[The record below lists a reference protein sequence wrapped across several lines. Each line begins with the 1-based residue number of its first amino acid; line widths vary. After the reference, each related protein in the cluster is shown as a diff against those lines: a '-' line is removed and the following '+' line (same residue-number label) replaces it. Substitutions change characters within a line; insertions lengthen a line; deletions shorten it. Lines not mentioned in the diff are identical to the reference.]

1 MAVELKL
8 EAVVKKRKKSALFAI
23 RGDISRATY
32 SGGIVLVAVIALLVW
47 SVLSYG
53 GYVNSTFLP
62 TPGQVVKQFG
72 IQLQNAVFWHNVG
85 MSIFRVGAGFLLAC
99 LLGIPLGILA
109 GTFRFAEALLV
120 PPTEFIRYMP
130 ATAFIPLIM
139 VWAGIGEWAKVIV
152 IFIGCFF
159 QLMLMVADN
168 TRSVSND
175 LLQTSY
181 TLGASRW
188 QAIEKV
194 LIPALLPDLMNTL
207 RLIIGWAWTYLVV
220 AELVAA
226 SSGLGFSIM
235 KAQRFLNTDQIF
247 VGIIVI
253 GLLGL
258 LTDRTFAY
266 CHRRFFP
273 WLEGGR

>member
-1 MAVELKL
+1 MEML
-8 EAVVKKRKKSALFAI
+8 VKKRRKSSLFAI
-23 RGDISRATY
+23 RGEISRKTY
-32 SGGIVLVAVIALLVW
+32 MSGVVLMVGIALLFW
-47 SVLSYG
+47 SVMSYG
-53 GYVNSTFLP
+53 EFVNRTFLP
-62 TPGQVVKQFG
+62 TPDQVLRQFG
-72 IQLQNAVFWHNVG
+72 IQLQNPVFWDHVWI
-85 MSIFRVGAGFLLAC
+85 SIFRVGGGFLLAC
-99 LLGIPLGILA
+99 LIGIPLGIVA
-109 GTFRFAEALLV
+109 GTYKFAESLV
-120 PPTEFIRYMP
+120 VPAAEFIRYMP

-139 VWAGIGEWAKVIV
+139 VWAGIGEWAKILV
-152 IFIGCFF
+152 IFLGCFF

-181 TLGASRW
+181 TLGAKRW
-188 QAIEKV
+188 QVIEKV

-247 VGIIVI
+247 VGIIAI

-266 CHRRFFP
+266 CHKRFFP

>member
-1 MAVELKL
+1 MM
-8 EAVVKKRKKSALFAI
+8 KKSSLFQI
-23 RGDISRATY
+23 RGEISGKLY
-32 SGGIVLVAVIALLVW
+32 SLGVLSIFLMFILGW
-47 SVLSYG
+47 SILSYG
-53 GYVNSTFLP
+53 NFVERTFLP
-62 TPGQVVKQFG
+62 TPDAVLV
-72 IQLQNAVFWHNVG
+72 QLSAQLTSPGFWHHVG
-85 MSIFRVGAGFLLAC
+85 MSIYRVTMGFLLAC
-99 LLGIPLGILA
+99 LFAIPLGILA

-139 VWAGIGEWAKVIV
+139 VWAGIGESAKILV

-159 QLMLMVADN
+159 QLLLMVADN
-168 TRSVSND
+168 TRAVSNE
-175 LLQTSY
+175 LLQVSY
-181 TLGASRW
+181 TLGAKKR
-188 QAIEKV
+188 QVIERV

-226 SSGLGFSIM
+226 NSGLGFAIM
-235 KAQRFLNTDQIF
+235 KAQRFLNTDIIF
-247 VGIIVI
+247 VGILAI

-258 LTDRTFAY
+258 ITDRIFAY

>member
-1 MAVELKL
+1 
-8 EAVVKKRKKSALFAI
+8 
-23 RGDISRATY
+23 
-32 SGGIVLVAVIALLVW
+32 
-47 SVLSYG
+47 
-53 GYVNSTFLP
+53 
-62 TPGQVVKQFG
+62 
-72 IQLQNAVFWHNVG
+72 
-85 MSIFRVGAGFLLAC
+85 
-99 LLGIPLGILA
+99 
-109 GTFRFAEALLV
+109 
-120 PPTEFIRYMP
+120 
-130 ATAFIPLIM
+130 M

-152 IFIGCFF
+152 IFLGCFF

-181 TLGASRW
+181 TLGAKRW
-188 QAIEKV
+188 QVIEKV
-194 LIPALLPDLMNTL
+194 LIPALLPDLMNTM

-247 VGIIVI
+247 VGIIAI

-266 CHRRFFP
+266 CHQRFFP